1 MTRGKADN
9 RFQDRKHKEKT
20 KRMIKEVWNEP
31 EKADDEKFVGI
42 EAGVHGA
49 RCSCPMC
56 QTSRKNPWA
65 KKDKLPAKERRD
77 LLDAKEQIDETE
89 KNDDA
94 GADAK

>member
-1 MTRGKADN
+1 
-9 RFQDRKHKEKT
+9 
-20 KRMIKEVWNEP
+20 MIKEVWNEP

-42 EAGVHGA
+42 EAGVHGV